1 MTATELPTRFARN
14 AGSNY
19 LLAVVMALVALVTT
33 PILTGH
39 LGPQKY
45 GIWIFAGSTIAYVEL
60 LDLGLGGAVVSFVA
74 RLSAAGDDDALDRTI
89 STSFFV
95 LVALGLAAFIV
106 TIVASQFVPDV
117 IHLDPALRGTTR
129 LLLIVLGLD
138 MAVSLPMDI
147 FGCGLVALQR
157 FELLNLSMAGVVIV
171 QAVAW
176 TVVLVTG
183 GSLLELGVVTVAI
196 SLVGQ
201 VVRWRLLRRVRPGLV
216 VSPRL
221 VDRSVLRS
229 LRGPAGWFALASSI
243 AGFRDYANVLVLS
256 VVRNVATAGAFA
268 VGEKLA
274 LLGTKLGVPVTDPYF
289 PHAAALVGSGD
300 RAGLG
305 KAARTG
311 TRIATGVTI
320 PCCLV
325 VGVLA
330 RPALSAW
337 VGPSFVRAAPVVT
350 ILAVAYGVSSLGAAP
365 CKVVSGSGDQKLLSL
380 MGTVEAAVNITLTA
394 VLGLFFGL
402 TGVALAALATVV
414 GVELCVTLPLVCR
427 RLDIRVSPLLGS
439 TVRAHGIPVAAAG
452 ALGWYL
458 SHGPLW
464 HFVTRHTRTG
474 DIAVVGCAGLVV
486 LALYVAVFSL
496 TGLDGTDRRAVL
508 ARVPLARRH
517 LAPDAPA
524 PGVGPTD
531 DSVTPGVTVGTTLAD
546 DRAPAPSHGRSDR

>member
-1 MTATELPTRFARN
+1 MTTTDLPTRFARN

-19 LLAVVMALVALVTT
+19 LLAVVMAVVALVTT

-45 GIWIFAGSTIAYVEL
+45 GIWIFVGSTIAYVEL
-60 LDLGLGGAVVSFVA
+60 LDLGIGGAVVSFVA
-74 RLSAAGDDDALDRTI
+74 RLSAAGDEDGLDRTI

-95 LVALGLAAFIV
+95 LVGLGLGAFVV
-106 TIVASQFVPDV
+106 TVVASQFVPDA
-117 IHLDPALRGTTR
+117 IHLSPALRGTTR
-129 LLLIVLGLD
+129 TLLIVLGFD

-157 FELLNLSMAGVVIV
+157 FELLNLSMVGVVLA

-176 TVVLVTG
+176 TVVLLTG
-183 GSLLELGVVTVAI
+183 GSLLELGFVTVAI

-201 VVRWRLLRRVRPGLV
+201 VVRWRLLRRAHPALV
-216 VSPRL
+216 VSPKL
-221 VDRSVLRS
+221 VDRSVFRS

-274 LLGTKLGVPVTDPYF
+274 LLGTKLGTPVTDPYF
-289 PHAAALVGSGD
+289 PHAAAMVGSGD

-305 KAARTG
+305 KTARTG

-350 ILAVAYGVSSLGAAP
+350 ILAVAFAIGSLGAAP
-365 CKVVSGSGDQKLLSL
+365 FKIVSGSGDQKLLSVL
-380 MGTVEAAVNITLTA
+380 GMVEAAVNIALTA
-394 VLGLFFGL
+394 VLGFSLGL
-402 TGVALAALATVV
+402 TGVALAMLATVT
-414 GVELCVTLPLVCR
+414 GIELCVTLPLVCR
-427 RLDIRVSPLLGS
+427 RLGIGVAQLLGS
-439 TVRAHGIPVAAAG
+439 TLRAHGPPVVAAG
-452 ALGWYL
+452 GLGWYL
-458 SHGPLW
+458 SRGPLG
-464 HFVTRHTRTG
+464 HFVARHGRIE
-474 DIAVVGCAGLVV
+474 DVAVVAGAGVVVMALYLVV
-486 LALYVAVFSL
+486 FSG
-496 TGLDGTDRRAVL
+496 TGLDGTERRAVL
-508 ARVPLARRH
+508 ARVPGARRH
-517 LAPDAPA
+517 VPPGAPA
-524 PGVGPTD
+524 GHDAVVSDGP
-531 DSVTPGVTVGTTLAD
+531 V
-546 DRAPAPSHGRSDR
+546 RAPSHSGSEP

>member
-1 MTATELPTRFARN
+1 MTATELPTRFVRN

-45 GIWIFAGSTIAYVEL
+45 GIWIFVGSTIAYVEL

-74 RLSAAGDDDALDRTI
+74 RQSAAGDDDALDRTI

-95 LVALGLAAFIV
+95 LVGLGLAAFIV
-106 TIVASQFVPDV
+106 TVVASQFVPDA
-117 IHLDPALRGTTR
+117 IHLSPALRRTTR
-129 LLLIVLGLD
+129 DLLIILGID

-157 FELLNLSMAGVVIV
+157 FELLNLSMVGVVV
-171 QAVAW
+171 AQAVAW
-176 TVVLVTG
+176 TVVLLTG
-183 GSLLELGVVTVAI
+183 GSLLELGFVTVAI

-201 VVRWRLLRRVRPGLV
+201 VVRWRLLRRARPGLV

-274 LLGTKLGVPVTDPYF
+274 LLGTKLGTPVTDPYF

-305 KAARTG
+305 KVARTG

-337 VGPSFVRAAPVVT
+337 VGPTFVRAAPVVT
-350 ILAVAYGVSSLGAAP
+350 ILAIAFGIASLGAAP
-365 CKVVSGSGDQKLLSL
+365 IKIVSGSGNQKLLSK
-380 MGTVEAAVNITLTA
+380 MGMAEAAVNITLTA
-394 VLGLFFGL
+394 VLGFYFGL
-402 TGVALAALATVV
+402 TGVALAMLATVV
-414 GVELCVTLPLVCR
+414 GIELCVTLPLVCR
-427 RLDIRVSPLLGS
+427 HLGISAVQLVRS
-439 TVRAHGIPVAAAG
+439 TLRAHVVPVVGAG

-458 SHGPLW
+458 SRGPLW
-464 HFVTRHTRTG
+464 HFVTHHGRLG
-474 DIAVVGCAGLVV
+474 NVVVVAVAGLVV
-486 LALYVAVFSL
+486 LALYLAIVAV
-496 TGLDGTDRRAVL
+496 TGLDGSERRAVL
-508 ARVPLARRH
+508 ARVPLTRRH
-517 LAPDAPA
+517 RTGGAPVPENPGAEDPTAEDPTAGDDLVPA
-524 PGVGPTD
+524 PT
-531 DSVTPGVTVGTTLAD
+531 
-546 DRAPAPSHGRSDR
+546 HGAGKP